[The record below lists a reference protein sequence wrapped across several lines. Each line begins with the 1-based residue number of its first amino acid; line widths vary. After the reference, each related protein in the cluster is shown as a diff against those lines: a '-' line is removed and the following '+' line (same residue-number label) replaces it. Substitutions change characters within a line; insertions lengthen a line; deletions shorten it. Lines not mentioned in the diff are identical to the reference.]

1 MITGDGPKVLE
12 FNVRFGDPETQ
23 AVLPLILDDLGEI
36 FSSAAAG
43 GALPEHLTVE
53 EGFCSCVVMASGG
66 YPGTYGKGFPITGL
80 DKIEDAIVFQAGTAV
95 ENGKLVTGGG
105 RVLSVASIGDSMED
119 SLNRTYRELEKID
132 FKGKYYRKDI
142 GRTSLMLV
150 GILMGSESDKEV
162 MKLTSEILGDLEIPC
177 EVNIM
182 SAHRTPDKVK
192 DYASSASERGLKVLI
207 AGAGLA
213 AHLAGAVAAHTIL
226 PVIGVPLAAGPLNG
240 MDSLLSTVQM
250 PKGIPVATVAI
261 GSHGAR
267 NAAYLAAQIIALE
280 NPEVATR
287 LKELRGW

>member
-1 MITGDGPKVLE
+1 
-12 FNVRFGDPETQ
+12 
-23 AVLPLILDDLGEI
+23 
-36 FSSAAAG
+36 
-43 GALPEHLTVE
+43 
-53 EGFCSCVVMASGG
+53 
-66 YPGTYGKGFPITGL
+66 
-80 DKIEDAIVFQAGTAV
+80 
-95 ENGKLVTGGG
+95 
-105 RVLSVASIGDSMED
+105 
-119 SLNRTYRELEKID
+119 
-132 FKGKYYRKDI
+132 
-142 GRTSLMLV
+142 MLV
-150 GILMGSESDKEV
+150 GILMGSESDREV
-162 MKLTSEILGDLEIPC
+162 MKHTSDILKDLDIPF

-192 DYASSASERGLKVLI
+192 EYSSTASKRGLKVII

-280 NPEVATR
+280 DENISAKLR
-287 LKELRGW
+287 ELRGW

>member
-1 MITGDGPKVLE
+1 
-12 FNVRFGDPETQ
+12 
-23 AVLPLILDDLGEI
+23 
-36 FSSAAAG
+36 
-43 GALPEHLTVE
+43 
-53 EGFCSCVVMASGG
+53 
-66 YPGTYGKGFPITGL
+66 
-80 DKIEDAIVFQAGTAV
+80 
-95 ENGKLVTGGG
+95 
-105 RVLSVASIGDSMED
+105 
-119 SLNRTYRELEKID
+119 
-132 FKGKYYRKDI
+132 
-142 GRTSLMLV
+142 MLV

-162 MKLTSEILGDLEIPC
+162 MNLTSQILSDLGIPC

-192 DYASSASERGLKVLI
+192 EYASGAAGRGLKVLI

-280 NPEVATR
+280 DDDVAA
-287 LKELRGW
+287 KLRKLRNW

>member
-1 MITGDGPKVLE
+1 
-12 FNVRFGDPETQ
+12 
-23 AVLPLILDDLGEI
+23 
-36 FSSAAAG
+36 
-43 GALPEHLTVE
+43 
-53 EGFCSCVVMASGG
+53 
-66 YPGTYGKGFPITGL
+66 
-80 DKIEDAIVFQAGTAV
+80 
-95 ENGKLVTGGG
+95 
-105 RVLSVASIGDSMED
+105 
-119 SLNRTYRELEKID
+119 
-132 FKGKYYRKDI
+132 
-142 GRTSLMLV
+142 MLV

-162 MKLTSEILGDLEIPC
+162 MKLTAEILGDLEIPC

-192 DYASSASERGLKVLI
+192 DYASSASEKGLKVLI

-280 NPEVATR
+280 NPEVAAR

>member
-1 MITGDGPKVLE
+1 
-12 FNVRFGDPETQ
+12 
-23 AVLPLILDDLGEI
+23 
-36 FSSAAAG
+36 
-43 GALPEHLTVE
+43 
-53 EGFCSCVVMASGG
+53 
-66 YPGTYGKGFPITGL
+66 
-80 DKIEDAIVFQAGTAV
+80 
-95 ENGKLVTGGG
+95 
-105 RVLSVASIGDSMED
+105 
-119 SLNRTYRELEKID
+119 
-132 FKGKYYRKDI
+132 
-142 GRTSLMLV
+142 MLV
-150 GILMGSESDKEV
+150 GILMGSESDKDV
-162 MKLTSEILGDLEIPC
+162 MKLTSEILEDFEIPF

-280 NPEVATR
+280 NPDVAAR